1 VIGFGSQNKLFVLFS
16 TLDISYFSKKNN
28 EKFGPQINIYLEK
41 MLIQHRIVNSWAK
54 IIQDEKIVGFS

>member
-41 MLIQHRIVNSWAK
+41 MLIQHTLDKW
-54 IIQDEKIVGFS
+54 